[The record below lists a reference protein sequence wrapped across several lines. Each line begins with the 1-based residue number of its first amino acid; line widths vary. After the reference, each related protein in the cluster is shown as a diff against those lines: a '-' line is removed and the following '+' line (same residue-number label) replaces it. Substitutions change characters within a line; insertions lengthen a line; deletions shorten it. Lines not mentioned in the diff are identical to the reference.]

1 MNDKSWS
8 SWIARLANGDDQ
20 AIREFW
26 DAYGHRL
33 QKLAARHLASGL
45 QHRIG
50 PEDVVQSACRTFLR
64 RAEQQQF
71 SLNDAETLW
80 RLLCVITITKVREQA
95 RFHLRQKRGVQREV
109 PLPPGDDDSR
119 QQRPEWM
126 SREHSPEAAAEF
138 ADEFEKLLAVL
149 DEEEQQFVRLKLE
162 ERTNAEIAA
171 SLACSERT
179 VRRIL
184 KRVQSRLRQMLE

>member
-8 SWIARLANGDDQ
+8 SWIARLAEGDDQ

-45 QHRIG
+45 QHRVG

-64 RAEQQQF
+64 RAQQQQF
-71 SLNDAETLW
+71 SLDDTESLW

-95 RFHLRQKRGVQREV
+95 RFHLRQRRGVQREV
-109 PLPPGDDDSR
+109 SLPPGDDDSQHPR
-119 QQRPEWM
+119 REWM
-126 SREHSPEAAAEF
+126 SNEHSPEAPAEF
-138 ADEFEKLLAVL
+138 ADEFEKLLNAL

-171 SLACSERT
+171 SLGCSERT

-184 KRVQSRLRQMLE
+184 KRVQLQLRQMLE

>member
-8 SWIARLANGDDQ
+8 SWIARLAEGDDQ
-20 AIREFW
+20 AVHDFW
-26 DAYGHRL
+26 DTYGDRL
-33 QKLAARHLASGL
+33 QKLAAHHLASGL
-45 QHRIG
+45 QQRVG

-64 RAEQQQF
+64 RAQLQQF
-71 SLNDAETLW
+71 SLNDTESLW

-95 RFHLRQKRGVQREV
+95 RFHLRQRRGVQREV
-109 PLPPGDDDSR
+109 PLPPGDDDSQHLR
-119 QQRPEWM
+119 REWI
-126 SREHSPEAAAEF
+126 SNEHSPEAAAEF
-138 ADEFEKLLAVL
+138 ADEFEKLLNAL

-162 ERTNAEIAA
+162 EQTNAEIAA

>member
-8 SWIARLANGDDQ
+8 SWIARLAEGDDQ

-26 DAYGHRL
+26 DAYGDRL

-45 QHRIG
+45 QHRVG

-64 RAEQQQF
+64 RAQQQQF
-71 SLNDAETLW
+71 SLNDTESLW

-95 RFHLRQKRGVQREV
+95 RFHLRQRRGVQREV
-109 PLPPGDDDSR
+109 SLPPGDDDSQHPR
-119 QQRPEWM
+119 REWM
-126 SREHSPEAAAEF
+126 SNEHSPEAAAEF
-138 ADEFEKLLAVL
+138 ADEFEKLLNAL

-184 KRVQSRLRQMLE
+184 KRVQSRLRQMFE